1 MVTPSSDA
9 VKVRGKGRRGF
20 SEAPGSCLASPSQV
34 PQRGG
39 RFRSTRDRQPQPGEV
54 AGAMAE
60 DRRPL
65 DPTVNIKYKV
75 QSLPDTN
82 DDIGPEQQQQ
92 YDRDVAHL
100 LQRIPAQQQQQQ
112 QQHHHHHQQSQQQ
125 QQQPTPPPPPAAEN
139 APSPGGHQKLMK
151 RKPHTDDGGHARTG
165 ESASGVHTD
174 GCDYD
179 DEGGGTGAP
188 VVRPC
193 RTPSEMLVVHLIIG
207 FRDIC
212 VFTLVLPLGTLLVCF
227 ISAYVFQP
235 EEIHETHC
243 RVYNIIPSIS
253 AITGVSPQ
261 RYLWRVSIALHIGPR
276 FIIAFV
282 YRNWYRAMVDSMN
295 DPERA
300 KKACRMINVV
310 YWLNLVEISALCGVT
325 YISNKE
331 NYPLHEKVFIIFMTT
346 SLSYMLATL
355 KLLKLLQPDGPQTPK
370 EESSLR
376 YKQAFFALSIAST
389 VGLILF
395 FLKHRFLCQ
404 DLAFSWF
411 ALCEYIV
418 ASANMGFHCTT
429 MLDFPTEDFIIA
441 KNAKQYRKP
450 TSALGWKLE

>member
-1 MVTPSSDA
+1 MDA
-9 VKVRGKGRRGF
+9 TVDGRV
-20 SEAPGSCLASPSQV
+20 AP
-34 PQRGG
+34 
-39 RFRSTRDRQPQPGEV
+39 
-54 AGAMAE
+54 
-60 DRRPL
+60 
-65 DPTVNIKYKV
+65 
-75 QSLPDTN
+75 
-82 DDIGPEQQQQ
+82 DD
-92 YDRDVAHL
+92 D
-100 LQRIPAQQQQQQ
+100 
-112 QQHHHHHQQSQQQ
+112 
-125 QQQPTPPPPPAAEN
+125 PPAANVTVPARQTSPQHLPPWNLTDN
-139 APSPGGHQKLMK
+139 ASQPASAIQRKSRTSERSKERADAEQQDGGGHYA
-151 RKPHTDDGGHARTG
+151 DDGGDPKG
-165 ESASGVHTD
+165 KGASD
-174 GCDYD
+174 K
-179 DEGGGTGAP
+179 
-188 VVRPC
+188 
-193 RTPSEMLVVHLIIG
+193 LVVHLIIG

-212 VFTLVLPLGTLLVCF
+212 VFTLVLPLGTLFVCF
-227 ISAYVFQP
+227 VSAYVFQP

-282 YRNWYRAMVDSMN
+282 YRNWYRAMLAGLN
-295 DPERA
+295 DPARVA
-300 KKACRMINVV
+300 KACRMINIV

-355 KLLKLLQPDGPQTPK
+355 KLLKILQPDGPQTPN

-429 MLDFPTEDFIIA
+429 MLDFPTEHFLIA
-441 KNAKQYRKP
+441 KNAKQYKRQQA
-450 TSALGWKLE
+450 SLGWKLD

>member
-1 MVTPSSDA
+1 
-9 VKVRGKGRRGF
+9 
-20 SEAPGSCLASPSQV
+20 
-34 PQRGG
+34 
-39 RFRSTRDRQPQPGEV
+39 
-54 AGAMAE
+54 MAE
-60 DRRPL
+60 DRTAL
-65 DPTVNIKYKV
+65 DPTVDVSYKEG
-75 QSLPDTN
+75 QIPLEKT
-82 DDIGPEQQQQ
+82 DDIGPVMPPLHSTKQQQLQ
-92 YDRDVAHL
+92 YDHDVAHL
-100 LQRIPAQQQQQQ
+100 LQLIPGQPHLRQPIPT
-112 QQHHHHHQQSQQQ
+112 QQ
-125 QQQPTPPPPPAAEN
+125 QQQPRLQPEPARE
-139 APSPGGHQKLMK
+139 LLK
-151 RKPHTDDGGHARTG
+151 RKPRANEDGNSSRAVAADAH
-165 ESASGVHTD
+165 VHTKAAASD
-174 GCDYD
+174 NE
-179 DEGGGTGAP
+179 DEGGGGGTGDRGGP
-188 VVRPC
+188 RKS
-193 RTPSEMLVVHLIIG
+193 PSEMLVVHLIIG

-276 FIIAFV
+276 FVIAFV
-282 YRNWYRAMVDSMN
+282 YRNWYRAMVDSIS

-300 KKACRMINVV
+300 RKACRMINVV

-355 KLLKLLQPDGPQTPK
+355 KLLKILQPDGPQTPK

-389 VGLILF
+389 IGLILF

-441 KNAKQYRKP
+441 RNAKQYKKP
-450 TSALGWKLE
+450 HSSLGWKLD

>member
-1 MVTPSSDA
+1 MDA
-9 VKVRGKGRRGF
+9 TVDGRVPPDDPARTAT
-20 SEAPGSCLASPSQV
+20 SAPPNCPHR
-34 PQRGG
+34 PQEQHHPQPH
-39 RFRSTRDRQPQPGEV
+39 QPQWNLTTDN
-54 AGAMAE
+54 AHA
-60 DRRPL
+60 
-65 DPTVNIKYKV
+65 
-75 QSLPDTN
+75 SLPGAIQRKSRSN
-82 DDIGPEQQQQ
+82 DRSKERAEPGAALE
-92 YDRDVAHL
+92 
-100 LQRIPAQQQQQQ
+100 PAD
-112 QQHHHHHQQSQQQ
+112 HY
-125 QQQPTPPPPPAAEN
+125 
-139 APSPGGHQKLMK
+139 G
-151 RKPHTDDGGHARTG
+151 DDGGGPRG
-165 ESASGVHTD
+165 RGSSD
-174 GCDYD
+174 K
-179 DEGGGTGAP
+179 
-188 VVRPC
+188 
-193 RTPSEMLVVHLIIG
+193 LVVHLIIG

-212 VFTLVLPLGTLLVCF
+212 VFTLVLPLGTLFVCF
-227 ISAYVFQP
+227 VSAYVFQP

-282 YRNWYRAMVDSMN
+282 YRNWYRAMVAGLN
-295 DPERA
+295 DPARVT
-300 KKACRMINVV
+300 KACRMINIV

-355 KLLKLLQPDGPQTPK
+355 KLLKILQPDGPQTPN

-429 MLDFPTEDFIIA
+429 MLDFPTEHFLIA
-441 KNAKQYRKP
+441 QNAKQYKKQQ
-450 TSALGWKLE
+450 TSLGWKVD

>member
-1 MVTPSSDA
+1 MDATVDVRVPPDEPTPTA
-9 VKVRGKGRRGF
+9 RTNTGTIGN
-20 SEAPGSCLASPSQV
+20 SQ
-34 PQRGG
+34 P
-39 RFRSTRDRQPQPGEV
+39 
-54 AGAMAE
+54 
-60 DRRPL
+60 
-65 DPTVNIKYKV
+65 
-75 QSLPDTN
+75 
-82 DDIGPEQQQQ
+82 
-92 YDRDVAHL
+92 
-100 LQRIPAQQQQQQ
+100 QQQQQQ
-112 QQHHHHHQQSQQQ
+112 QQHNQNCPHMPQQDLHQHHQPHQQQ
-125 QQQPTPPPPPAAEN
+125 QQWNLMDNAHASLPGAIQRKSRTNDRSKERSGHAEPPTGPMELD
-139 APSPGGHQKLMK
+139 SGHYG
-151 RKPHTDDGGHARTG
+151 DDGGG
-165 ESASGVHTD
+165 PK
-174 GCDYD
+174 
-179 DEGGGTGAP
+179 GGKG
-188 VVRPC
+188 
-193 RTPSEMLVVHLIIG
+193 PSDKLVVHLIIG

-212 VFTLVLPLGTLLVCF
+212 VFTLVLPLGTLFVCF
-227 ISAYVFQP
+227 VSAYVFQP

-282 YRNWYRAMVDSMN
+282 YRNWYRAMVAGLN
-295 DPERA
+295 DPAVSSYLQPSYGFPPANLSPSFQRMS
-300 KKACRMINVV
+300 KACRMINIV

-355 KLLKLLQPDGPQTPK
+355 KLLKILQPDGPQTPY

-429 MLDFPTEDFIIA
+429 MLDFPTEHFLIA
-441 KNAKQYRKP
+441 KNAKQYKKQQ
-450 TSALGWKLE
+450 TSLGWKLD